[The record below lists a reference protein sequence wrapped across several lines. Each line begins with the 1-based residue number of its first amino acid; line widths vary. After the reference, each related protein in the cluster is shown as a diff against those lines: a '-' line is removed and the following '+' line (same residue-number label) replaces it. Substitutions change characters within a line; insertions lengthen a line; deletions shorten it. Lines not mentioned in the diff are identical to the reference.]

1 MEHRTIKNIINGFEI
16 NFDQGNL
23 DNNSAYYGD
32 AVIRYGTH
40 PTKFEIITEVDY
52 KGKIEVYNN
61 KIPEGSLI
69 VDIQELSMLGKHIL
83 SLNYTDIEKQGI
95 IAGIGTFIL
104 TAYFQMEIHVD
115 AFKQNHFGM
124 YNGET
129 ITNNIVVGKNKIGET
144 VVADTGVYPSDMS
157 ASQQTDY
164 IKKALDI
171 TALKNNANGVGV
183 TLLDFYMT
191 MNQESTVDT
200 GLSGELNDPANNYAI
215 GNIFASWKTAETTIK
230 HSVKTPIS
238 SSDVVKIDTLVG
250 STTSVKETTYNI
262 IKILESVN
270 NIKTDSN
277 IDIYTEVTETD
288 PVTNTFTIK
297 FHNVEFNKLT
307 DENKKEIKNL
317 LLKYLNNPSA
327 TIKFPDAKITLSEG
341 SLIVTVNLN
350 NSIGSNICFLKG
362 SRVLVDT
369 LGYKNIENVQAGDY
383 INKNKVLNIVSHKL
397 NGTIVKINKN
407 ALAPLVP
414 FCDTFVTHAHKLYYN
429 NNSFLAQQLI
439 NGNTVTE
446 VEVNETVYN
455 VLLSGFK
462 HSKMSVNNIE
472 CETLHPLNK
481 KAIKCYQ
488 NYVSEQIKHNNSTP
502 LRAYSIIRQLL

>member
-23 DNNSAYYGD
+23 DNTSAYYGD
-32 AVIRYGTH
+32 AVIRYGSH
-40 PTKFEIITEVDY
+40 PTKFEIITGAEF
-52 KGKIEVYNN
+52 KGKIEVINDA
-61 KIPEGSLI
+61 IPEGSLI

-83 SLNYTDIEKQGI
+83 SSSSYTDAEKQNI

-115 AFKQNHFGM
+115 AFKENHFGM
-124 YNGET
+124 YDGEP
-129 ITNNIVVGKNKIGET
+129 ITNNIVVGKNKIDET
-144 VVADTGVYPSDMS
+144 EVADTGVYPSDRS
-157 ASQQTDY
+157 AIEQTDY

-183 TLLDFYMT
+183 TLLDFYMIMSEET
-191 MNQESTVDT
+191 TVDI
-200 GLSGELNDPANNYAI
+200 GELTNLNYYVI
-215 GNIFASWKTAETTIK
+215 GGGIFTSWKTMETTIK
-230 HSVKTPIS
+230 YSLKTTIS
-238 SSDVVKIDTLVG
+238 SSDVSKIDTLVG
-250 STTSVKETTYNI
+250 STTSFKETTDSI

-270 NIKTDSN
+270 NIKTNSN
-277 IDIYTEVTETD
+277 IDIYTEVTEIGTD
-288 PVTNTFTIK
+288 ANNNDTFKFKFKNVDFDKLDQSHKDNIIK
-297 FHNVEFNKLT
+297 KL
-307 DENKKEIKNL
+307 KEYIG
-317 LLKYLNNPSA
+317 NPDA
-327 TIKFPDAKITLSEG
+327 TIELSSG
-341 SLIVTVNLN
+341 SLGVAINLN

>member
-270 NIKTDSN
+270 NIKTNSN
-277 IDIYTEVTETD
+277 IDIYTEVTEIGTD
-288 PVTNTFTIK
+288 ANNNDTFKFKFKNVDFDKLDQSHKDNIIK
-297 FHNVEFNKLT
+297 KL
-307 DENKKEIKNL
+307 KEYIG
-317 LLKYLNNPSA
+317 NPDA
-327 TIKFPDAKITLSEG
+327 TIELSSG
-341 SLIVTVNLN
+341 SLGVAINLN